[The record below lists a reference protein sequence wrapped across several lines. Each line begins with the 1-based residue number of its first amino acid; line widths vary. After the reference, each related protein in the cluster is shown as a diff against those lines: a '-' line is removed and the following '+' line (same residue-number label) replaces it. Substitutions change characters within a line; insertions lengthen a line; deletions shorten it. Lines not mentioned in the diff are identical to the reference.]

1 MFVRKIALGSSAAL
15 AIAASL
21 AASWAASSTALAAD
35 LPARAAAPAPIAVA
49 APIFSWTGFY
59 VGVNA
64 GMAGNEFR
72 YPFGGCIGCGERA
85 IAYDGR
91 ARISSNGFLGG
102 AQLGYNWQFGSR
114 FVVGVEADYAFANVD
129 GRVDLD
135 AAIGNGADVV
145 GLNLRAG
152 GELTSLATVRARLGW
167 AAFDRT
173 LLYVTGGWAW
183 GRVKN
188 NIGIAFDGDDLLTFN
203 RKANMSGWTLG
214 AGLEY
219 AITPNLSLKTEYL
232 YVDLGDKTIYSR
244 DYGFATANLKVDTR
258 LHVVRAGLNWR
269 FWSPGPVAAGPV
281 LARY

>member
-1 MFVRKIALGSSAAL
+1 MYVRKIALGSVAAL
-15 AIAASL
+15 AL
-21 AASWAASSTALAAD
+21 AASSAALAAD
-35 LPARAAAPAPIAVA
+35 LPARAAAPAPIAVG
-49 APIFSWTGFY
+49 APFFSWTGFY

-72 YPFGGCIGCGERA
+72 YPFGGCIGCGEES
-85 IAYDGR
+85 ISYDGR

-102 AQLGYNWQFGSR
+102 AQIGYNWQFGSG
-114 FVVGVEADYAFANVD
+114 FLVGVEADYAFANVD

-135 AAIGNGADVV
+135 ATIGNGSDSL
-145 GLNLRAG
+145 GLGLRAG
-152 GELTSLATVRARLGW
+152 GELTSLGTVRARLGW

-188 NIGIAFDGDDLLTFN
+188 NIGIAIDSDELFTFN

-219 AITPNLSLKTEYL
+219 AMTPNLSLKTEYL
-232 YVDLGDKTIYSR
+232 YVDLGDKTIYDR

-258 LHVVRAGLNWR
+258 LHVVRAGVNWR
-269 FWSPGPVAAGPV
+269 FWSPAPVATGPV